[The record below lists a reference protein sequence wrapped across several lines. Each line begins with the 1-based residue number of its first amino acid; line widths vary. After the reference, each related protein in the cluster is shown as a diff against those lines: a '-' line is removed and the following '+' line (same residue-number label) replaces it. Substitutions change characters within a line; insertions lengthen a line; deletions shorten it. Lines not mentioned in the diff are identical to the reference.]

1 MILTIDTIYII
12 IITILIGISGFT
24 ARYLF
29 LKISKATELYAKE
42 FIRVDKEDALLR
54 KDLELMC
61 QSIKLEIEHIKENHK
76 HMGDKLYSH
85 GEKLGSLISRVDK
98 LEYLNE

>member
-1 MILTIDTIYII
+1 MNLSVDTVYLI

-29 LKISKATELYAKE
+29 LKISRATERYAGE
-42 FIRVDKEDALLR
+42 FIRVDKEAALIR

-61 QSIKLEIEHIKENHK
+61 QSIKLEIEHIKENNR

-85 GEKLGSLISRVDK
+85 GEKLGSLISKVDK